1 MSIENTKSA
10 QQLRLKEIL
19 GLEREPALEVWKK
32 VEAGN
37 DEASS
42 AEELGFPIEYF
53 YTLLAQEFVTRL
65 NEGQSFTEFPKLSP
79 DLETYCWKKVANLC
93 TSDFPT
99 LIEAPLCKQFRLK
112 LLVLFYGGMTLQES
126 VEKYDLI
133 QNQAKALLMIALA
146 EDGIT
151 LAEIGS
157 KFGLTRERTRQILQ
171 KYGIFTP
178 TIKKQRV
185 AEKELNQELLTQ
197 SIVSWIKAHPGSRV
211 SEVANALSISES
223 DVLKLCP
230 QITQGLLL
238 SVKKERNWEAYRT
251 YSRQQTLDALKQAF
265 ELRNPLMSMYAV
277 NETQPLTGPFY
288 EKLRTENAIHGPSQQ
303 RILQVFGTWKEA
315 CDEACVPSVDA
326 IRDVYELRWNDEEL
340 INQVAKFLSSA
351 ESLSAA
357 SFDTWCR
364 QDNSRASLGTIRNQ
378 IGEWSESCEL
388 ALLLLRQ
395 RWSNE

>member
-19 GLEREPALEVWKK
+19 GVEREPALEVWKK

-151 LAEIGS
+151 LA
-157 KFGLTRERTRQILQ
+157 
-171 KYGIFTP
+171 
-178 TIKKQRV
+178 
-185 AEKELNQELLTQ
+185 
-197 SIVSWIKAHPGSRV
+197 
-211 SEVANALSISES
+211 
-223 DVLKLCP
+223 
-230 QITQGLLL
+230 
-238 SVKKERNWEAYRT
+238 
-251 YSRQQTLDALKQAF
+251 
-265 ELRNPLMSMYAV
+265 
-277 NETQPLTGPFY
+277 
-288 EKLRTENAIHGPSQQ
+288 
-303 RILQVFGTWKEA
+303 
-315 CDEACVPSVDA
+315 
-326 IRDVYELRWNDEEL
+326 
-340 INQVAKFLSSA
+340 
-351 ESLSAA
+351 
-357 SFDTWCR
+357 
-364 QDNSRASLGTIRNQ
+364 
-378 IGEWSESCEL
+378 
-388 ALLLLRQ
+388 
-395 RWSNE
+395 